1 MATWDMYRLLTGFI
15 ENNFRTNFQGPRFG
29 GALNDAAE
37 QFSGAFDQKLS
48 PAQFV
53 ETMKRKNEYIMGI
66 GHRIKSVENPDSRV
80 TIIKDFVAKNFP
92 THPLFTY
99 ALEVEKVTTSKRNN
113 LILNVDGAIAVAFVD
128 LLRQCN
134 QFTTLVC

>member
-1 MATWDMYRLLTGFI
+1 M
-15 ENNFRTNFQGPRFG
+15 
-29 GALNDAAE
+29 NDAAE
-37 QFSGAFDQKLS
+37 QFSGAFDQKLT

-53 ETMKRKNEYIMGI
+53 ALMKKKNEYIMGI

-80 TIIKDFVAKNFP
+80 TIIKDFVARNFP
-92 THPLFTY
+92 NHPLFTY

-128 LLRQCN
+128 LLRQCD
-134 QFTTLVC
+134 QFTRFVKYFSIGKNRCEISLGVSLRENSRFELV